1 MMLDSDEQLS
11 PGEQVAYHS
20 SVRYAIDQLGK
31 AIYEAAAE
39 VGVSKGI
46 VHAAIDT
53 GNRIRDDLGDEI
65 VSQIRDRIYDEIE
78 RQEEIIARHQARKA
92 AALQENEQQTNN

>member
-1 MMLDSDEQLS
+1 MIDSDEQLS

-20 SVRYAIDQLGK
+20 SVRYAIHQLGK

-46 VHAAIDT
+46 VHSAIGT
-53 GNRIRDDLGDEI
+53 GTPIQDDLHDEI
-65 VSQIRDRIYDEIE
+65 VNQIRDRIYDAIE
-78 RQEEIIARHQARKA
+78 RQEGIRARQQAKRT
-92 AALQENEQQTNN
+92 AALQENEQPINNQ